1 MPPLAGNPEQHLL
14 PVGVC
19 QALQAGDVC
28 GPGSDW
34 GMVQITGKVGAPTSV
49 GDFPVSSRNG
59 CDGCPTTLTTGNC
72 VPLAGNRGLHLPP
85 LAGELGLPL
94 AEEQSRFGKTTTWG
108 NDGMPPLA
116 GKLVLW
122 TLIAGNGRGFD
133 ANPMSTVIRGN
144 DKAPPPLAGKTKLV
158 LLVPPMGADMP

>member
-1 MPPLAGNPEQHLL
+1 MFVAQEATGAWCRLLAKLEHQ
-14 PVGVC
+14 PVL
-19 QALQAGDVC
+19 A
-28 GPGSDW
+28 
-34 GMVQITGKVGAPTSV
+34 I
-49 GDFPVSSRNG
+49 FPMSSRSG
-59 CDGCPTTLTTGNC
+59 CDSCPTTLTTGNC

-85 LAGELGLPL
+85 LAGELWLPL

-144 DKAPPPLAGKTKLV
+144 DKTPPPLAGKTKLV